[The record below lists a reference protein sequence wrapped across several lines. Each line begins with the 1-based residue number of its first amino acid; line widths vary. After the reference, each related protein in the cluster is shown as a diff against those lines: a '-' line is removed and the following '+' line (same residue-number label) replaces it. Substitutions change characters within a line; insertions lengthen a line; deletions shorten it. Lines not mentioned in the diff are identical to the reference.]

1 MAPRC
6 GDWEGTHPAAAAC
19 RGQAVNHAA
28 GISRLITSPLLPR
41 LCAPWGYAKKKK
53 KVNKKK
59 IKKIPKPN
67 RGGKYQAGRKLVPQA
82 QRGAARVL
90 IS

>member
-6 GDWEGTHPAAAAC
+6 GGWEGTHPAAAAC

-28 GISRLITSPLLPR
+28 GISRLITSPLLPQ
-41 LCAPWGYAKKKK
+41 LCAPWGYAKKKSEF
-53 KVNKKK
+53 KKK
-59 IKKIPKPN
+59 QNTIPKPN
-67 RGGKYQAGRKLVPQA
+67 RGGKYQAGRKLEPRA
-82 QRGAARVL
+82 QRGVARVL